1 MPTGNNTF
9 GGGVTE
15 TLLGT
20 GVLVLMLL
28 AILLIFLVPRKYVL
42 VPLLSGLFLLPFGQT
57 LVVGGVHVFV
67 TRILLLAGII
77 RAIVSRPRNGGWL
90 GAGFNK
96 IDGIFILWTVFRGLA
111 FVITYGEMGAVI
123 NQMGFFWDALG
134 GYFLIRTFVS
144 DDEEVQRLFK
154 TLAGIAIVLSA
165 AMLYEK
171 FFDFNLYSILTGT
184 HLAPEI
190 RNGSIRAQGPFH
202 HAILAGTFGATLLP
216 LFFWLWKSGKSK
228 LLGIGGML
236 ASTAITFSAASSTP
250 VSAYLAAIL
259 AIALWPMRR
268 NMRMIRWGMVVGII
282 CLNFV
287 MHAPVWYFLEHID
300 LAGGSAGQH
309 RAELIDNFV
318 HHFGDWWLVGTKDNA
333 KWGFEMWDI
342 SNQYVAEGE
351 SGGLASFVCFVA
363 ILTMCFKRI
372 GVSRKLA
379 EGTGREW
386 YFWLL
391 GTAFFSHC
399 VAFLGISYFDQT
411 RYAWYALAGSILV
424 ATAEAAAT
432 EPVPEHPLETTLVR
446 PPLRY
451 SNPAAPGHA
460 SSQPRSLFGPVR

>member
-1 MPTGNNTF
+1 
-9 GGGVTE
+9 
-15 TLLGT
+15 
-20 GVLVLMLL
+20 
-28 AILLIFLVPRKYVL
+28 
-42 VPLLSGLFLLPFGQT
+42 
-57 LVVGGVHVFV
+57 
-67 TRILLLAGII
+67 
-77 RAIVSRPRNGGWL
+77 
-90 GAGFNK
+90 
-96 IDGIFILWTVFRGLA
+96 
-111 FVITYGEMGAVI
+111 
-123 NQMGFFWDALG
+123 
-134 GYFLIRTFVS
+134 
-144 DDEEVQRLFK
+144 
-154 TLAGIAIVLSA
+154 
-165 AMLYEK
+165 
-171 FFDFNLYSILTGT
+171 
-184 HLAPEI
+184 
-190 RNGSIRAQGPFH
+190 
-202 HAILAGTFGATLLP
+202 
-216 LFFWLWKSGKSK
+216 
-228 LLGIGGML
+228 ML

-282 CLNFV
+282 CSNFV

-411 RYAWYALAGSILV
+411 RYAWYALAGSILLPQPRLQRPNPCPNTLWKRHWSGHRC
-424 ATAEAAAT
+424 AIRIRRRRGTPAAS
-432 EPVPEHPLETTLVR
+432 HD
-446 PPLRY
+446 RY
-451 SNPAAPGHA
+451 SARFDEIKRHHTRI
-460 SSQPRSLFGPVR
+460 Q